1 MFIVKSK
8 HLSIYFFILYYFF
21 LTKCQLNDPAKTQGI
36 NFLENREKTL
46 TINKTNTN
54 DVLQLIG
61 NPHAISLTNKNKW
74 FYFERTMTKGKYHK
88 IGRNVLTENNAL
100 ELTFDKYG
108 VLKNKKIYDKSDMN
122 RVVYSKDSTENTVTQ
137 DSFVSKFL
145 MSMKQ
150 KMKRKKN

>member
-1 MFIVKSK
+1 
-8 HLSIYFFILYYFF
+8 
-21 LTKCQLNDPAKTQGI
+21 
-36 NFLENREKTL
+36 
-46 TINKTNTN
+46 
-54 DVLQLIG
+54 
-61 NPHAISLTNKNKW
+61 
-74 FYFERTMTKGKYHK
+74 MTKGKYHK

>member
-1 MFIVKSK
+1 MK
-8 HLSIYFFILYYFF
+8 
-21 LTKCQLNDPAKTQGI
+21 
-36 NFLENREKTL
+36 
-46 TINKTNTN
+46 
-54 DVLQLIG
+54 LIG
-61 NPHAISLTNKNKW
+61 PPSTVSDFDKNKW